1 MMHRFFL
8 PAVAGLALALA
19 VSTPAEA
26 AGGGIGGSGLG
37 GGRGMSLD
45 GGGFGHAGLGG
56 SLGGGLSGGLSHGG
70 LGAGAGSFGH
80 AGLGA
85 GIGGVGTGGGA
96 MSYGLGGGSRAPIG
110 LGLTKGISSPG
121 GDDLHL
127 GLSSRELGLG
137 NNFGLDAPD
146 NVLSRAARVG
156 NPPIVSGIGRQADDR
171 PSLKG
176 LNSEM
181 TGDSQHS
188 SQDAKGSQASGNGPK
203 NDSFKKDKG
212 QAERS
217 DALQEQGQILLQ
229 QQLAAERQAD
239 LPPTPTPPSPAAS
252 TAAVPSPAAPTLPDV
267 SPVVTTALGSGEV
280 TMIGAYFAQHGA
292 PVASVPT
299 SSVNV
304 SVGGTV
310 PDNVALFP
318 PPYDLVSQI
327 SDPDFSYFVWGQ
339 NVVIV
344 DGQTNVV
351 SAIVPDVLAHQD

>member
-1 MMHRFFL
+1 
-8 PAVAGLALALA
+8 
-19 VSTPAEA
+19 
-26 AGGGIGGSGLG
+26 
-37 GGRGMSLD
+37 
-45 GGGFGHAGLGG
+45 
-56 SLGGGLSGGLSHGG
+56 
-70 LGAGAGSFGH
+70 
-80 AGLGA
+80 
-85 GIGGVGTGGGA
+85 
-96 MSYGLGGGSRAPIG
+96 MSYGLGGRHARPSAPVSPKGSALRG
-110 LGLTKGISSPG
+110 LR

-127 GLSSRELGLG
+127 GLSSHELGLG
-137 NNFGLDAPD
+137 SNFGLDAPD

-156 NPPIVSGIGRQADDR
+156 DPPIISGIGRQADDR

-176 LNSEM
+176 LDSEM

-188 SQDAKGSQASGNGPK
+188 SQDAKGSQASGDGSK
-203 NDSFKKDKG
+203 NDSFKKDKE

-252 TAAVPSPAAPTLPDV
+252 TAAVTQPAAPTLPDV

-292 PVASVPT
+292 PVAAVPA

-310 PDNVALFP
+310 PDTSRCFRRLTTLSARSLILTSLLRVGPEPRDRRRPDQRRERHRPRRARSSRLSARNRRVGRAGNGSCALIVSDAIARLKTAVAYANKRWWARFALPTLRRPMGAAFRIP
-318 PPYDLVSQI
+318 ALNPSRA
-327 SDPDFSYFVWGQ
+327 
-339 NVVIV
+339 
-344 DGQTNVV
+344 TR
-351 SAIVPDVLAHQD
+351 SARHEYCSEALGVLRCIKRIQRSANP

>member
-19 VSTPAEA
+19 VSAPAEA
-26 AGGGIGGSGLG
+26 AGGGGIGGGGMG
-37 GGRGMSLD
+37 GGRGMSLG
-45 GGGFGHAGLGG
+45 GGGFG
-56 SLGGGLSGGLSHGG
+56 HGG

-80 AGLGA
+80 AGLGV

-96 MSYGLGGGSRAPIG
+96 MSYGLGAGRGPIGLGGVQPSTG
-110 LGLTKGISSPG
+110 LGLTKGIGIPG

-127 GLSSRELGLG
+127 GLSSHELGLG

-156 NPPIVSGIGRQADDR
+156 MSPLIPGMGTRADDR
-171 PSLKG
+171 PSLQG
-176 LNSEM
+176 LDLGI
-181 TGDSQHS
+181 TGDDQHS
-188 SQDAKGSQASGNGPK
+188 SQDAKGSQASGDGSKANV
-203 NDSFKKDKG
+203 FKKDKE
-212 QAERS
+212 QVERS
-217 DALQEQGQILLQ
+217 TAVEEGLQLLQ
-229 QQLAAERQAD
+229 QSQLAAERQAD

-252 TAAVPSPAAPTLPDV
+252 TAAVPSPATPTLPDV

-292 PVASVPT
+292 PVASVPA

-318 PPYDLVSQI
+318 PPYDLVSQV
-327 SDPDFSYFVWGQ
+327 SDPDFSYFVWGS

-351 SAIVPDVLAHQD
+351 SAIVPDVLSHQD

>member
-1 MMHRFFL
+1 M
-8 PAVAGLALALA
+8 
-19 VSTPAEA
+19 
-26 AGGGIGGSGLG
+26 G
-37 GGRGMSLD
+37 GGRGMSLG
-45 GGGFGHAGLGG
+45 GGGFGNAGLGG
-56 SLGGGLSGGLSHGG
+56 SLGGGLGHGG
-70 LGAGAGSFGH
+70 LGAGTGSFGH

-96 MSYGLGGGSRAPIG
+96 VSYGLGGGHGPNGPSLTNGIG
-110 LGLTKGISSPG
+110 TPG

-127 GLSSRELGLG
+127 GLSSHELGLG
-137 NNFGLDAPD
+137 SNFGLDAPD

-156 NPPIVSGIGRQADDR
+156 NPPIISGIGRQADDR
-171 PSLKG
+171 PGLKG
-176 LNSEM
+176 LDSEM
-181 TGDSQHS
+181 TGDGEHS
-188 SQDAKGSQASGNGPK
+188 SQDAKGSRASSDGSK
-203 NDSFKKDKG
+203 NDNFKKDKE

-252 TAAVPSPAAPTLPDV
+252 TAAVPQPAAPTLPDV

-292 PVASVPT
+292 PVAAVPA

>member
-19 VSTPAEA
+19 VSAPAEA
-26 AGGGIGGSGLG
+26 AGGGGIGGG
-37 GGRGMSLD
+37 GMGMSLG

-56 SLGGGLSGGLSHGG
+56 SLGGGALSHGG
-70 LGAGAGSFGH
+70 LGAGAGSFGR
-80 AGLGA
+80 AGLGV
-85 GIGGVGTGGGA
+85 GIGGVGTGAGA
-96 MSYGLGGGSRAPIG
+96 VSYGLGGSRAPIG
-110 LGLTKGISSPG
+110 PSLTKGIGTPG

-127 GLSSRELGLG
+127 GLSSHDLGLG

-156 NPPIVSGIGRQADDR
+156 NPPIISGIGRQAVDR
-171 PSLKG
+171 PNLKA
-176 LNSEM
+176 LDSEM

-188 SQDAKGSQASGNGPK
+188 SQDAKGSQASGDGSK
-203 NDSFKKDKG
+203 NDNFKKDKE

-229 QQLAAERQAD
+229 QQLTAERQAD
-239 LPPTPTPPSPAAS
+239 LPPTSTPPSPAAS
-252 TAAVPSPAAPTLPDV
+252 TSAVTQPAAPTLPDV

-292 PVASVPT
+292 PVASVPV

-310 PDNVALFP
+310 PDSVALFP

-344 DGQTNVV
+344 DGETNVV